1 MMEYQAWFRG
11 MLLSTLSR
19 FAGQE
24 VKFFFQKLQVD
35 KKIAETDE
43 ITSFY
48 LKRKEEKSLPK
59 FEAGQYLS
67 FKIKIGDQIHLRNY
81 SISCGENAQEFRISV
96 KKENAPPE
104 HPGIISNH
112 LHKEVQVGNMLEVS
126 LFFTSAFCYFS
137 TFYSQKVSWK

>member
-1 MMEYQAWFRG
+1 MAISFLHNVLTWSNKSF
-11 MLLSTLSR
+11 
-19 FAGQE
+19 F
-24 VKFFFQKLQVD
+24 VKFQVD

-48 LKRKEEKSLPK
+48 LKRTEEKSLPK

-81 SISCGENAQEFRISV
+81 SISCGENAQELRISV
-96 KKENAPPE
+96 KKEIVLPE

-112 LHKEVQVGNMLEVS
+112 LHKEVHVGNMLEVS
-126 LFFTSAFCYFS
+126 LLFTIFFF
-137 TFYSQKVSWK
+137 WKIYVNFFN